1 MAAFLPLILTVM
13 YLLQRFYLRTSR
25 QMRLLDIEHRAP
37 VYTNLAETIE
47 GLMTLR
53 AFSWSERAMED
64 HLSIL
69 DDSRRPTYSL
79 GTIQSWLNF
88 SLDLTLAL
96 LATIFVV
103 IATTLR
109 SQIGARSTGT
119 GLSGI
124 LAYSNV
130 VQQFISQWT
139 QFEIALGAV
148 ARIKYF
154 VTHTKAEA
162 EFEGEQVH
170 INPEKWPATGTIEV
184 KNITASY
191 VYVLNPERICHW
203 HTDLT
208 NWQFDRHMSRKCV
221 VFC

>member
-1 MAAFLPLILTVM
+1 
-13 YLLQRFYLRTSR
+13 
-25 QMRLLDIEHRAP
+25 
-37 VYTNLAETIE
+37 
-47 GLMTLR
+47 
-53 AFSWSERAMED
+53 
-64 HLSIL
+64 
-69 DDSRRPTYSL
+69 
-79 GTIQSWLNF
+79 
-88 SLDLTLAL
+88 
-96 LATIFVV
+96 
-103 IATTLR
+103 
-109 SQIGARSTGT
+109 
-119 GLSGI
+119 
-124 LAYSNV
+124 
-130 VQQFISQWT
+130 
-139 QFEIALGAV
+139 
-148 ARIKYF
+148 